1 MYNIIKVNDIYY
13 DLFGEYL
20 IYILDN
26 NDMFLYYKRN
36 NNIITLS
43 LNQCKDIIKN
53 ISNYVKV
60 NYLYLKN
67 IIDLKNNEINLINIK
82 KYSLLNLFLC
92 SLYQL
97 SEKDIIINDDN
108 DINNNILETIICILD
123 NLKDEI
129 IIKLKT
135 IEDYNNNCLDILYN
149 IFENVNNIQ
158 MITLFNYYL
167 ININNLLII

>member
-1 MYNIIKVNDIYY
+1 MYNIIKVNDTYY

-20 IYILDN
+20 IYILEN